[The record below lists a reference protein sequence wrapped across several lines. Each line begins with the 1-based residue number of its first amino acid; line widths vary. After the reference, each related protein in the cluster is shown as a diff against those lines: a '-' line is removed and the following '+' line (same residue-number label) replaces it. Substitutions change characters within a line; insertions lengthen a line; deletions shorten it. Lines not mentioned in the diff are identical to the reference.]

1 MSKSLVNLAIL
12 IVLGCGCSKLSF
24 ADDRPPNKS
33 CRQHPQLSGRCF
45 TLRGRLSL
53 YNGTPSRRIWP
64 VGSDR
69 LLGISEGRFA
79 LPGYTN
85 LPAELVDKLA
95 DFDHE
100 MFADFLVCPFT
111 DDRPGVMRLVCVEA
125 AKNVFVRPR
134 SDGSPS
140 PK

>member
-85 LPAELVDKLA
+85 LP
-95 DFDHE
+95 
-100 MFADFLVCPFT
+100 PNWST
-111 DDRPGVMRLVCVEA
+111 
-125 AKNVFVRPR
+125 N
-134 SDGSPS
+134 SPTLTTRCLPTFWS
-140 PK
+140 VHLPMTGHG

>member
-24 ADDRPPNKS
+24 ADDQPPNKS
-33 CRQHPQLSGRCF
+33 CRQHPQLSGPCF

-64 VGSDR
+64 VGSRR

-79 LPGYTN
+79 LPGYAN
-85 LPAELVDKLA
+85 LPPELVDELTG
-95 DFDHE
+95 FDNE

-111 DDRPGVMRLVCVEA
+111 KDRPGVMRFVCVES
-125 AKNVFVRPR
+125 AKNIFVRPR
-134 SDGSPS
+134 SGRGPS